1 MSILNDIRG
10 ALDTRLLATAGIPA
24 VAPQNVLY
32 NPTTGVAFL
41 KSTLVPNTVRP
52 AVRGPNPQKRY
63 DGLYSILI
71 CTPEG
76 QGAGAGYDLADLLLD
91 RFVATTDISFAG
103 IIVSVEY
110 SEVGNS
116 YFSPPF
122 YCTPVTI
129 AWYIYN

>member
-1 MSILNDIRG
+1 MTIMNKIRG
-10 ALDTRLLATAGIPA
+10 ALDTHLLGASGIPA
-24 VAPQNVLY
+24 IAPQNVLY
-32 NPTTGVAFL
+32 TPTTGTPFL
-41 KSTLVPNTVRP
+41 KATFIPNTIRP

-63 DGLYSILI
+63 DGLYNILI

-76 QGAGAGYDLADLLLD
+76 QGAGAGYDLADTLVN
-91 RFVATTDISFAG
+91 RFIATTDISFSG

-110 SEVGNS
+110 TEVGTS

-122 YCTPVTI
+122 YCTPVTV